1 MYCCLLAR
9 QIRRSTITDKKFILI
24 VIMDFEFQ
32 NVCQDTSDSI
42 VQYNVLFRHMERIV
56 RNCVIAATRLVMCRQ
71 DVQLS
76 RLSQRVHARDF
87 VKHFVANMLQF
98 IIFIFRGI
106 IRDKYIEHTT
116 IQKQTKCCFS
126 LYKLWAVWTLFSY
139 HIHLSIFLS
148 DHLALCIYDRTGQ
161 ENTADF
167 VPPSLN

>member
-76 RLSQRVHARDF
+76 RLSQRVHVRDF

-106 IRDKYIEHTT
+106 IRDMYIEHTT
-116 IQKQTKCCFS
+116 IQNKRNVAS
-126 LYKLWAVWTLFSY
+126 LYTNYGLFGHYFLIISIYQFSY
-139 HIHLSIFLS
+139 LPIWRCASMIEQDKKKQLT
-148 DHLALCIYDRTGQ
+148 LCR
-161 ENTADF
+161 
-167 VPPSLN
+167 LL